1 MPRYDTSARIA
12 IMTGLAVAGPVGFLI
27 SPVIVGMLA
36 AQFDWSE
43 AQLGTVA
50 SAELAGMAV
59 AAFTALLWAKKAPW
73 KPIFLVCLVGL
84 IGGNLLSMRIADFMP
99 LAVLRFVLGLL
110 GGAMMAIYIT
120 FLSYTREPDRN
131 ASILVFCQVSFQV
144 ASFILIP
151 IIGAQYGLAG
161 LFVFIAALY
170 LPFLIFF
177 NVLPSSA
184 PRMEATQEAI
194 AAHQPDTPG
203 LRGLWPP
210 ISILIASGLFFITQV
225 GVFAFFLTH
234 VGPHQNV
241 DAAQAE
247 QVLTWSTAFA
257 LAGPVASYFIRE
269 RFDRRFLLVLPALGQ
284 AVLLYFMAQG
294 ELSFTEFFVFAS
306 LFQTL
311 WNFMLAYIL
320 AALVDADK
328 THRLVALL
336 PTAQAIGI
344 AAGPVLIGSYL
355 EQYGIWAIAGI
366 GALAITL
373 FAAFIAPYAKQ
384 IAE

>member
-1 MPRYDTSARIA
+1 MPVYDSSARIA
-12 IMTGLAVAGPVGFLI
+12 IMTALAVVGPVGFLL
-27 SPVIVGMLA
+27 SPFIVGMLA

-73 KPIFLVCLVGL
+73 KPIFIVCLVGL
-84 IGGNLLSMRIADFMP
+84 IGGNLLSTRMAEFMP
-99 LAVLRFVLGLL
+99 LTVLRFVLGLL
-110 GGAMMAIYIT
+110 GGAMMAIYAT

-151 IIGAQYGLAG
+151 IIGAQYGLSG

-170 LPFLIFF
+170 SPILIFF
-177 NVLPSSA
+177 NLLPSGA
-184 PRMEATQEAI
+184 PRMEAMQGAI
-194 AAHQPDTPG
+194 SAHYPEKLG
-203 LRGLWPP
+203 LGELWPP

-257 LAGPVASYFIRE
+257 LAGPVASFFVRE
-269 RFDRRFLLVLPALGQ
+269 R
-284 AVLLYFMAQG
+284 
-294 ELSFTEFFVFAS
+294 
-306 LFQTL
+306 
-311 WNFMLAYIL
+311 
-320 AALVDADK
+320 
-328 THRLVALL
+328 
-336 PTAQAIGI
+336 
-344 AAGPVLIGSYL
+344 LIGD
-355 EQYGIWAIAGI
+355 
-366 GALAITL
+366 
-373 FAAFIAPYAKQ
+373 FF
-384 IAE
+384 